1 MRDLFFITFFL
12 VMLPIALRKPFVS
25 VSIWLWSGLFVP
37 IYWLYGFAESIP
49 YNVIFAAVTVL
60 SYLASRNRPEFKLD
74 SLFLFISLFFLHTTL
89 TTFTTIVNPDITWI
103 AWENFFKVF
112 LLFVFICLI
121 VREKVHF
128 ELMIWVLVLSVGFYA
143 LVEGLKFVATGGG
156 HNIHGPRGH
165 LMADNNHLAL
175 AILMVIPLIAYLIC
189 ETSDKW
195 LRVGLIGILGICV
208 FAVLGTKS
216 RGGFLG
222 LLVVSAY
229 FWSKSNRKMLSAA
242 LITLVCI
249 VAASLVSDRWLSRMD
264 TIKTAKEDSSFMAR
278 VVSWKIHTL
287 MAIERPLLGG
297 GFKAPQHGHIW
308 RALALDIDKLDA
320 IPTPPPENKSWAAHS
335 IYFQVLGDHGF
346 VGLFLFLLVICLAF
360 LKLSSIEKY
369 FGQSWQS
376 KLAKM
381 MKVSLVAY
389 CVAGAALSMAYF
401 ELFYALLAMIACL
414 FVAKQEHQTRA
425 LCTLN
430 HAKTIRSA
438 QSNTTPKV
446 IHIHSLNREFNLER
460 ASFKRAK

>member
-1 MRDLFFITFFL
+1 MRDLVFIVFFAVILFISF
-12 VMLPIALRKPFVS
+12 RKPFIA

-49 YNVIFAAVTVL
+49 FNVIFSAVTVL
-60 SYLASRNRPEFKLD
+60 SYFASRNRPEFRLD
-74 SLFLFISLFFLHTTL
+74 SLFFFISLFFLHTTL

-143 LVEGLKFVATGGG
+143 LVEGLKFIATGGG
-156 HNIHGPRGH
+156 HHIHGPLGH

-175 AILMVIPLIAYLIC
+175 AILMVIPLIAYLISQTP
-189 ETSDKW
+189 EKW
-195 LRVGLIGILGICV
+195 LKIALLGMLGLCV
-208 FAVLGTKS
+208 LAILGTKS

-222 LLVVSAY
+222 LLAVGGY
-229 FWSKSNRKMLSAA
+229 FWSKSNRKMLSGILIAA
-242 LITLVCI
+242 VCV
-249 VAASLVSDRWLSRMD
+249 VAMSLVSERWLSRMD
-264 TIKTAKEDSSFMAR
+264 TIKTANEDGSFMTR
-278 VVSWKIHTL
+278 VNSWKIHTL
-287 MAIERPLLGG
+287 MAMERPLLGG

-308 RALALDIDKLDA
+308 RGLALDFDKLA
-320 IPTPPPENKSWAAHS
+320 LIPTPPPGDKGWAAHS

-346 VGLFLFLLVICLAF
+346 LGLLLFLGAICLAF

-369 FGQSWQS
+369 FGERWQT

-401 ELFYALLAMIACL
+401 ELLYALLAMVICL
-414 FVAKQEHQTRA
+414 SLTCQNVQVHKQKKEFAK
-425 LCTLN
+425 C
-430 HAKTIRSA
+430 
-438 QSNTTPKV
+438 
-446 IHIHSLNREFNLER
+446 
-460 ASFKRAK
+460 